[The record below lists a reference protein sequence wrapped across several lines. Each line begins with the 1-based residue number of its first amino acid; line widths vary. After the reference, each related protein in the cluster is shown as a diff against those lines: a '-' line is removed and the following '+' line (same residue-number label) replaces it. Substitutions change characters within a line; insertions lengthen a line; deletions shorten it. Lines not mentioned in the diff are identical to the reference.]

1 MGTPSPSGLL
11 GGWLYT
17 PPSATALRFS
27 WTSGLEILHFLSRTP
42 LGTPLSAVI
51 QGSENGVLIKPDH
64 PGEWNSAFLGVFSA
78 VLPVTINCAQSCPT
92 LCYFQNTFESAVSLD
107 TVFQQFLLL
116 LKFKDKKKE
125 KMKPQQQRRLSDL
138 LTIFQEGNLKPDSI
152 DIELKINPS
161 MVIGLR
167 KTN

>member
-1 MGTPSPSGLL
+1 MAVSPHCCVASTFGR
-11 GGWLYT
+11 T
-17 PPSATALRFS
+17 FVC
-27 WTSGLEILHFLSRTP
+27 ILC
-42 LGTPLSAVI
+42 V
-51 QGSENGVLIKPDH
+51 
-64 PGEWNSAFLGVFSA
+64 
-78 VLPVTINCAQSCPT
+78 CAQSCPT

-107 TVFQQFLLL
+107 TVFQQFLLP
-116 LKFKDKKKE
+116 LKFKEKKE